1 MANTILIVE
10 DDKEINSLLCKAL
23 ENYGY
28 NAKSAFTGIQGLDML
43 KNEPFD
49 MLLLDIMLPYKV
61 AINCYKNCAHFP
73 TFQSL

>member
-28 NAKSAFTGIQGLDML
+28 NAKSALQAYRDLI
-43 KNEPFD
+43 
-49 MLLLDIMLPYKV
+49 
-61 AINCYKNCAHFP
+61 C
-73 TFQSL
+73 